1 MKKSVIAATK
11 VAIGAIALAGST
23 WSHALAY
30 TGQDPIITYRSCS
43 FAQVTAQLRLDGGI
57 TYNVMGTCGGAP
69 ITGQLAY
76 GGNQQMK
83 EQFIYGGSEIRSTAI
98 CPADP
103 WTTGVACHDQQVS
116 AKRADPGQLI
126 NQPVPLSRFVAN
138 AAQVFQTAR
147 ANAAKPNPPGPPV
160 NLQAVT
166 RGLGN
171 NVTAVITWL
180 RPDEQPPNG
189 PFLDF
194 VVEARP
200 VNAQGA
206 AWTRLGGMPKHPAL
220 NYSLAIKLPPPVPG
234 TAGWELR
241 ACSTTMFANTCT
253 APLIPE
259 FDKRIIQQFENSA
272 MKEMVKPGAPNM
284 RIGAETKSSVAPL
297 ANQPV
302 PPALTQPIAPS
313 QAGSLNQ
320 QPLPPKSLPRLTQ
333 PPTPGQASAL
343 NPQPL
348 PPKALTAP
356 ALRPSIMRRGVPQE
370 DTLPA
375 ETKPMEAPAP

>member
-1 MKKSVIAATK
+1 MKKSATDATK
-11 VAIGAIALAGST
+11 VAVGAIVFVVST
-23 WSHALAY
+23 WSHAVAY

-43 FAQVTAQLRLDGGI
+43 FTQVTAQLRLDGGI
-57 TYNVMGTCGGAP
+57 TYSVMGTCGGAP

-76 GGNQQMK
+76 GGNQQMNEK
-83 EQFIYGGSEIRSTAI
+83 FIYGGSEIRSTAI

-171 NVTAVITWL
+171 TVTVVISWL

-194 VVEARP
+194 TVEARP

-241 ACSTTMFANTCT
+241 ACSTTMFASTCT

-259 FDKRIIQQFENSA
+259 FDKDLIERLGNPA
-272 MKEMVKPGAPNM
+272 MKEMVQPGAPNI
-284 RIGAETKSSVAPL
+284 RIDAETKSSVAPML
-297 ANQPV
+297 KQPV
-302 PPALTQPIAPS
+302 PPALTQPVA
-313 QAGSLNQ
+313 
-320 QPLPPKSLPRLTQ
+320 
-333 PPTPGQASAL
+333 PGQVQSL

-348 PPKALTAP
+348 PPKMLLP
-356 ALRPSIMRRGVPQE
+356 GKIFRRGVE
-370 DTLPA
+370 EEGLPA
-375 ETKPMEAPAP
+375 EEAAPEEAPKAP